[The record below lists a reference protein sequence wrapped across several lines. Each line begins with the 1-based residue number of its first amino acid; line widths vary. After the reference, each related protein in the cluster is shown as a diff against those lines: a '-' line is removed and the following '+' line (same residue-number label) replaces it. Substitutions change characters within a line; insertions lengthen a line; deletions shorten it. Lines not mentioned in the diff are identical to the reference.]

1 MLNARPTTRT
11 SLQCLILSACVAVGL
26 SLDARG
32 QDLLEFADDA
42 SMSGV
47 AYGSPLDRLP
57 NLLGDFFQPTG
68 QQNAT
73 FRPQAAAPTSASGAG
88 VGLGAG
94 ATPVVLDAANNR
106 FVYVDGS
113 SQLLVPGNVAL
124 GSEFIFFRAVGGGLL
139 TETTNAAGL
148 IGFFGLER
156 VSIDSTSGAQTVTS
170 SVDILSGTA
179 PATVTDPVSGT
190 PFTATPASAT
200 LSAVAGTTTTP
211 SLGNVGLLKMASG
224 GSPIPRDRFF
234 FNYNYFESVPLANTA
249 SVNQFVPGFEKT
261 LMNGLMSVEARF
273 PFAAT
278 LDNDVNVN
286 GSTGTSTGQIGDIS
300 VALKSIFSQSDNWL
314 LSGGLQLVLPTAED
328 LSYSVTDG
336 ASTREF
342 IRIENEAVH
351 VMPFLG
357 ASYVADGGLFLQGFF
372 QIDVD
377 ANGMPVFAN
386 SSPFGSGTMSQVGS
400 VNAATMMYLD
410 VSAGYWL
417 VQEPADSTSTLTA
430 IMPLLELHL
439 SRSLTDSD
447 SVNFSPLGSLGRE
460 DNFQLLNTTFGMVFE
475 FQHNTT
481 ISAGYAT
488 AIPGG
493 QDDDF
498 EGEFRLHVSHRFGT
512 N

>member
-11 SLQCLILSACVAVGL
+11 SLQCLILSVCVAVGL
-26 SLDARG
+26 SLEARG
-32 QDLLEFADDA
+32 QELLDFADTA
-42 SMSGV
+42 TMSPV
-47 AYGSPLDRLP
+47 TPGSPLDRLP
-57 NLLGDFFQPTG
+57 NMLGDFFQSTG

-73 FRPQAAAPTSASGAG
+73 FRPEAVFPMNAAG
-88 VGLGAG
+88 
-94 ATPVVLDAANNR
+94 PVILDAASNR
-106 FVYVDGS
+106 FVYIDGS
-113 SQLLVPGNVAL
+113 NNLLVPGNVGL
-124 GSEFIFFRAVGGGLL
+124 GTEFVFFRAVGGGLL
-139 TETTNAAGL
+139 TETTNADGVTG
-148 IGFFGLER
+148 IFGLER
-156 VSIDSTSGAQTVTS
+156 VSIDSTTGAQTVTS
-170 SVDILSGTA
+170 SVDILTGTGTEA
-179 PATVTDPVSGT
+179 VTDPVSGT
-190 PFTATPASAT
+190 TFNATPNSARISAT
-200 LSAVAGTTTTP
+200 TGTTTTP

-261 LMNGLMSVEARF
+261 FFSGLMSVEAKF

-278 LDNDVNVN
+278 LDNDVTVN
-286 GSTGTSTGQIGDIS
+286 GSTGTSTGQIGDMS

-314 LSGGLQLVLPTAED
+314 ISGGFQFVLPTAED

-336 ASTREF
+336 GSTREF

-351 VMPFLG
+351 IMPFLG
-357 ASYVADGGLFLQGFF
+357 ASYIADGGLFLQGFF

-386 SSPFGSGTMSQVGS
+386 SSPFGSGTMTQVGS
-400 VNAATMMYLD
+400 LNAATMMYLD
-410 VSAGYWL
+410 MSAGYWL
-417 VQEPADSTSTLTA
+417 VQEPADSTSTITA

-439 SRSLTDSD
+439 SRSLNDSE
-447 SVNFSPLGSLGRE
+447 SINFSPLGSIGRE
-460 DNFQLLNTTFGMVFE
+460 DDFQLLNTTFGMVFE
-475 FQHNTT
+475 LQHNTT

-493 QDDDF
+493 KDDDF
-498 EGEFRLHVSHRFGT
+498 EGEFRLHISHRFGT

>member
-1 MLNARPTTRT
+1 MLNARPKTRS

-26 SLDARG
+26 SLEARG
-32 QDLLEFADDA
+32 QEFLEFADDA
-42 SMSGV
+42 SFSGV
-47 AYGSPLDRLP
+47 TSGSPLDRLP
-57 NLLGDFFQPTG
+57 NILGDFFQATG
-68 QQNAT
+68 QSNVT
-73 FRPQAAAPTSASGAG
+73 FRPEGAFPANAAG
-88 VGLGAG
+88 
-94 ATPVVLDAANNR
+94 PVVLDAASNR
-106 FVYVDGS
+106 FVYIDGS
-113 SQLLVPGNVAL
+113 DNLLVPGNVGL
-124 GSEFIFFRAVGGGLL
+124 GTEFVFFRAVGGGLL

-148 IGFFGLER
+148 TGFFGLER

-170 SVDILSGTA
+170 SVDILTGTG
-179 PATVTDPVSGT
+179 ATSVTDPVSGAT
-190 PFTATPASAT
+190 FNATPNNAT
-200 LSAVAGTTTTP
+200 LSVITGTTTSP
-211 SLGNVGLLKMASG
+211 AFGNVGQLKMASG

-234 FNYNYFESVPLANTA
+234 FNYNYFESVPLANSA

-261 LMNGLMSVEARF
+261 FMSGLMSVEARF

-278 LDNDVNVN
+278 LDNDVNIN

-300 VALKSIFSQSDNWL
+300 VALKSIFSKNDNWL
-314 LSGGLQLVLPTAED
+314 VSGGLQIVLPTAED

-336 ASTREF
+336 SSTREF
-342 IRIENEAVH
+342 LRIENEAVH
-351 VMPFLG
+351 LMPFFG
-357 ASYVADGGLFLQGFF
+357 ASYIADGGLFLQGFF

-377 ANGMPVFAN
+377 ANGMLVSTN
-386 SSPFGSGTMSQVGS
+386 SSPFGTGTMSQVGTL
-400 VNAATMMYLD
+400 NAATMMYLD

-430 IMPLLELHL
+430 IMPLWELHL
-439 SRSLTDSD
+439 SRSLTDSE
-447 SVNFSPLGSLGRE
+447 SVNFSPLGSIGRE

-493 QDDDF
+493 KDDDF
-498 EGEFRLHVSHRFGT
+498 AGEFRLHVSHRFGT